1 MQETDSNSLNYI
13 PCSIDFVLV
22 GFQSTTKATV
32 HLVVCYN
39 AWYHINQLYIPK
51 LQISY
56 TYPSSKCHTIGCV
69 CRSRSLNL
77 DSAQAKGTMAMGS
90 HFAQPIAAISFMCM
104 ALPSECKKQPGFLKI
119 NLFEIFAWFCPSLFR
134 SKNSNSASKIIA
146 WDDKWTNMKH

>member
-1 MQETDSNSLNYI
+1 MQETDSNSLKCI
-13 PCSIDFVLV
+13 PCSIDFGLV

-56 TYPSSKCHTIGCV
+56 TYPSSKCHTVVCV
-69 CRSRSLNL
+69 QQQLPQFGQCTSQGHN
-77 DSAQAKGTMAMGS
+77 GMGS
-90 HFAQPIAAISFMCM
+90 HFAQPIAAISFICI
-104 ALPSECKKQPGFLKI
+104 ALPFECKKQPGFLKDW
-119 NLFEIFAWFCPSLFR
+119 FEIFAWFCPSLSR